1 MLELLPKVSLGAAGV
16 LAPLTDTLRGPGKF
30 LTRSPALDSAFR
42 HTKDLLISVPE
53 LVHPHP
59 GAQISLAVDPSNSNV
74 GSVLQQLLDGSLMAP
89 GLLWLSPSRRY
100 LLQNRNTPPLR
111 GAAHCLLFSLAFPFP
126 LKR

>member
-59 GAQISLAVDPSNSNV
+59 GAQISLAVNASDSHV
-74 GSVLQQLLDGSLMAP
+74 ASVLQQILDGSWA
-89 GLLWLSPSRRY
+89 
-100 LLQNRNTPPLR
+100 
-111 GAAHCLLFSLAFPFP
+111 SLAFFSKKLSAAEQKYPPF
-126 LKR
+126 LSGTSVSSYRV